1 MKNKITARLIVT
13 GLIVIAAL
21 LLIADSIKIV
31 PTGYT
36 GVRVRLG
43 QVAQENISSG
53 ITLKIPFIDTV
64 RLVNNKQQDVTIE
77 GQIWSETS
85 ERTALYYE
93 GINITYRINSGRS
106 AWLVA
111 NVNDYEHTLLTS
123 SFVSSS
129 VKTASKQFS
138 AIDAT
143 NRGIIEPAIAQALQ
157 ASVDEKYG
165 EDTITIIKVVVNNA
179 DYEDSYNQVIAEQQ
193 AAQIRYQTQ
202 QIENQRSIEQAEAQA
217 TVTRTSA
224 QAQADALLIAAEA
237 EAEANS
243 IREESLTPNIIRYE
257 TITRWDG
264 RLPMIQ
270 SGEDGGIIPMID
282 MSSVT
287 DEAASSPVTAPAA
300 AATADTAEEG

>member
-1 MKNKITARLIVT
+1 MKEKFSKKLII
-13 GLIVIAAL
+13 GGIIVAAL
-21 LLIADSIKIV
+21 ILIIANSFKIV

-43 QVAQENISSG
+43 QVSTENIEPG
-53 ITLKIPFIDTV
+53 IALKIPVIETI
-64 RLVNNKQQDVTIE
+64 RLVNNKQQDITID

-85 ERTALYYE
+85 ERAALYYE
-93 GINITYRINSGRS
+93 GINITYRINPGRS
-106 AWLVA
+106 SWLVA
-111 NVNDYEHTLLTS
+111 NVNDYEHTLMTS
-123 SFVSSS
+123 SFVASA
-129 VKTASKQFS
+129 VKSAAKQYNS
-138 AIDAT
+138 IDAT
-143 NRGIIEPAIAQALQ
+143 NRGIIEPAIAMALQ

-179 DYEDSYNQVIAEQQ
+179 DYEDSYNEVIAEQQ

-202 QIENQRSIEQAEAQA
+202 QIENQRAIEQAEAQA

-224 QAQADALLIAAEA
+224 QAEADAMLIEAEA

-257 TITRWDG
+257 TISRWDG

-270 SGEDGGIIPMID
+270 TGEENSIIPMID
-282 MSSVT
+282 LGDMSENEVNAVSEV
-287 DEAASSPVTAPAA
+287 PA
-300 AATADTAEEG
+300 EG

>member
-1 MKNKITARLIVT
+1 MRNKIGKKVVIV
-13 GLIVIAAL
+13 GLIAIAAI
-21 LLIADSIKIV
+21 LLIFSSFKIV

-36 GVRVRLG
+36 GVRVRFG
-43 QVAQENISSG
+43 QVSSVNIEPG
-53 ITLKIPFIDTV
+53 VTFKIPFIETI
-64 RLVNNKQQDVTIE
+64 RLVNNKQQDITID

-111 NVNDYEHTLLTS
+111 NVSDYEHTLLTS
-123 SFVSSS
+123 SFVSSA
-129 VKTASKQFS
+129 VKTAAKQYNS
-138 AIDAT
+138 IDAT
-143 NRGIIEPAIAQALQ
+143 NRGIIEPAITQALQ
-157 ASVDEKYG
+157 ASVDDKYG

-202 QIENQRSIEQAEAQA
+202 QIENQRAIEQAEAQA

-224 QAQADALLIAAEA
+224 QASADAMLIAAEA

-282 MSSVT
+282 MSELYET
-287 DEAASSPVTAPAA
+287 DNTSSGALAQ
-300 AATADTAEEG
+300 TADTEAEN

>member
-1 MKNKITARLIVT
+1 MKNKNTTRWIVT

-21 LLIADSIKIV
+21 VMIGNAFKIV

-43 QVAQENISSG
+43 QVSEENISSG
-53 ITLKIPFIDTV
+53 VALKIPFVDSI

-93 GINITYRINSGRS
+93 GINITYRINTGRS

-123 SFVSSS
+123 SFVASS
-129 VKTASKQFS
+129 VKTASKQFT

-179 DYEDSYNQVIAEQQ
+179 DYEDSYNEVIAEQQ

-202 QIENQRSIEQAEAQA
+202 QIENLRAIEQAEAQA
-217 TVTRTSA
+217 TVTITSA
-224 QAQADALLIAAEA
+224 QAEADALLIAAEA
-237 EAEANS
+237 EAEANAV
-243 IREESLTPNIIRYE
+243 REESLTPNIIRYE

-270 SGEDGGIIPMID
+270 TGEDGSIIPMID
-282 MSSVT
+282 MSGIY
-287 DEAASSPVTAPAA
+287 DETASTPALIEA
-300 AATADTAEEG
+300 VDEG

>member
-53 ITLKIPFIDTV
+53 ITMKIPFIDTV

-282 MSSVT
+282 MSSVM
-287 DEAASSPVTAPAA
+287 DEAASAPVTAPAA

>member
-21 LLIADSIKIV
+21 LLIADSFKIV

-53 ITLKIPFIDTV
+53 ITLKIPFIDAV

-129 VKTASKQFS
+129 VKTASKQFT

-282 MSSVT
+282 MSSVM
-287 DEAASSPVTAPAA
+287 DEAASAPVTAPAA

>member
-1 MKNKITARLIVT
+1 MKEKFSKKWIIA
-13 GLIVIAAL
+13 GLIAVAAVVVVVN
-21 LLIADSIKIV
+21 SFKII
-31 PTGYT
+31 PTGFT
-36 GVRVRLG
+36 GVRVRFG
-43 QVAQENISSG
+43 QVSSENIEPG
-53 ITLKIPFIDTV
+53 IALKIPGIETI
-64 RLVNNKQQDVTIE
+64 RLVNNKQQDIMID

-93 GINITYRINSGRS
+93 GINITYRINPGRS
-106 AWLVA
+106 SWLVA

-123 SFVSSS
+123 SFVASA
-129 VKTASKQFS
+129 VKTAAKQYNS
-138 AIDAT
+138 IDAT
-143 NRGIIEPAIAQALQ
+143 NRGIIEPAIALALQ

-202 QIENQRSIEQAEAQA
+202 QIENQRAIEQAEAQA

-224 QAQADALLIAAEA
+224 QAQADAMLIEAEA

-257 TITRWDG
+257 TISRWDG

-270 SGEDGGIIPMID
+270 SGDENSIIPMID
-282 MSSVT
+282 LGDISEDVAT
-287 DEAASSPVTAPAA
+287 EAYTAPEVQ
-300 AATADTAEEG
+300 EEG

>member
-1 MKNKITARLIVT
+1 MKNMNTTRWIVT

-21 LLIADSIKIV
+21 VMIGNAFKIV

-43 QVAQENISSG
+43 QVSEENIPSG
-53 ITLKIPFIDTV
+53 VALKIPFVDSI

-93 GINITYRINSGRS
+93 GINITYRINTGRS

-123 SFVSSS
+123 SFVASS
-129 VKTASKQFS
+129 VKTASKQFT

-179 DYEDSYNQVIAEQQ
+179 DYEDSYNEVIAEQQ

-202 QIENQRSIEQAEAQA
+202 QIENLRAIEQAEAQA
-217 TVTRTSA
+217 TVTITSA
-224 QAQADALLIAAEA
+224 QAEADALLIAAEA
-237 EAEANS
+237 EAEANAV
-243 IREESLTPNIIRYE
+243 REESLTPNIIRYE

-270 SGEDGGIIPMID
+270 TGEDGSIIPMID
-282 MSSVT
+282 MNGIYD
-287 DEAASSPVTAPAA
+287 DEAASAPALIE
-300 AATADTAEEG
+300 TANEG

>member
-1 MKNKITARLIVT
+1 MKGKFSKKWIIALI
-13 GLIVIAAL
+13 IAAAAIV
-21 LLIADSIKIV
+21 LIANSVKIV

-36 GVRVRLG
+36 GVRVRFG
-43 QVAQENISSG
+43 QVSAENIEPG
-53 ITLKIPFIDTV
+53 ITLKIPFVETI
-64 RLVNNKQQDVTIE
+64 RLVNNKQQDITID

-85 ERTALYYE
+85 ERAALYYE
-93 GINITYRINSGRS
+93 GINITYRINPGRS
-106 AWLVA
+106 SWLVA
-111 NVNDYEHTLLTS
+111 NVNDYEHTLMTS
-123 SFVSSS
+123 SFVSSA
-129 VKTASKQFS
+129 VKTAAKQYNS
-138 AIDAT
+138 IDAT
-143 NRGIIEPAIAQALQ
+143 NRGIIEPAIALALQ

-224 QAQADALLIAAEA
+224 QAEADAMIIAAEA

-257 TITRWDG
+257 TISRWDG

-270 SGEDGGIIPMID
+270 TGEDNGIIPMID
-282 MSSVT
+282 LGDLSGTDDVSSVT
-287 DEAASSPVTAPAA
+287 VSEVQ
-300 AATADTAEEG
+300 EEG

>member
-21 LLIADSIKIV
+21 LLIADSFKIV

-129 VKTASKQFS
+129 VKTASKQFT

-282 MSSVT
+282 MSSVM
-287 DEAASSPVTAPAA
+287 DEAASAPVTAPAA

>member
-1 MKNKITARLIVT
+1 MGKKLNKKSLMICIF
-13 GLIVIAAL
+13 IALAL
-21 LLIADSIKIV
+21 VLIANAFKIV

-36 GVRVRLG
+36 GVRVRFG
-43 QVAQENISSG
+43 QVSSESIPSG
-53 ITLKIPFIDTV
+53 IALKIPFIENI
-64 RLVNNKQQDVTIE
+64 RLVNNKQQDIMID

-93 GINITYRINSGRS
+93 GINITYRINPARS
-106 AWLVA
+106 SWLVA
-111 NVNDYEHTLLTS
+111 NVSDYEHTLLTS
-123 SFVSSS
+123 SFVSSA
-129 VKTASKQFS
+129 VKTAAKQYNS
-138 AIDAT
+138 IDAT

-202 QIENQRSIEQAEAQA
+202 QIENQRAIEQAEAQA

-224 QAQADALLIAAEA
+224 QAEADAMIISAEA
-237 EAEANS
+237 EAEANA

-257 TITRWDG
+257 TINRWDG

-270 SGEDGGIIPMID
+270 SGEDNGIIPMVD
-282 MSSVT
+282 LSGVY
-287 DEAASSPVTAPAA
+287 DEVNTPAPVHP
-300 AATADTAEEG
+300 DTPEEG

>member
-1 MKNKITARLIVT
+1 MKNKNTTRWIVT

-21 LLIADSIKIV
+21 VMIGNAFKIV

-43 QVAQENISSG
+43 QVSEENISSG
-53 ITLKIPFIDTV
+53 VALKIPFVDSI

-93 GINITYRINSGRS
+93 GINITYRINTGRS

-123 SFVSSS
+123 SFVASS
-129 VKTASKQFS
+129 VKTASKQFT

-179 DYEDSYNQVIAEQQ
+179 DYEDSYNEVIAEQQ

-202 QIENQRSIEQAEAQA
+202 QIENLRAIEQAEAQA
-217 TVTRTSA
+217 TVTITSA
-224 QAQADALLIAAEA
+224 QAEADALLIAAEA
-237 EAEANS
+237 EAEANAV
-243 IREESLTPNIIRYE
+243 REESLTPNIIRYE

-270 SGEDGGIIPMID
+270 TGEDGSIFPMID
-282 MSSVT
+282 MSGIY
-287 DEAASSPVTAPAA
+287 DEAASAPALIE
-300 AATADTAEEG
+300 TANEG

>member
-1 MKNKITARLIVT
+1 MKNKNTTRWIVT

-21 LLIADSIKIV
+21 VMIGNAFKIV

-43 QVAQENISSG
+43 QVSEENIPSG
-53 ITLKIPFIDTV
+53 VALKIPFVDSI

-93 GINITYRINSGRS
+93 GINITYRINTGRS

-123 SFVSSS
+123 SFVASS
-129 VKTASKQFS
+129 VKTASKQFT

-179 DYEDSYNQVIAEQQ
+179 DYEDSYNEVIAEQQ

-202 QIENQRSIEQAEAQA
+202 QIENLRAIEQAEAQA
-217 TVTRTSA
+217 TVTITSA
-224 QAQADALLIAAEA
+224 QAEADALLIAAEA
-237 EAEANS
+237 EAEANAV
-243 IREESLTPNIIRYE
+243 REESLTPNIIRYE

-270 SGEDGGIIPMID
+270 TGEDGSIIPMID
-282 MSSVT
+282 MSGIY
-287 DEAASSPVTAPAA
+287 DEAASAPALIE
-300 AATADTAEEG
+300 TANEG

>member
-21 LLIADSIKIV
+21 LLIADSFKIV

-53 ITLKIPFIDTV
+53 ITMKIPFIDAV

>member
-21 LLIADSIKIV
+21 LLIADSFKIV

-129 VKTASKQFS
+129 VKTASKLFT

-282 MSSVT
+282 MSSVM
-287 DEAASSPVTAPAA
+287 DEAASAPVTAPAA